1 MRGDARVIE
10 ASETILAIER
20 STADETMLC
29 VFNMS
34 PEPVEWRPAQ
44 PDHWRSE
51 ESVGQVIDW
60 RFGSYAAM
68 IARRI

>member
-1 MRGDARVIE
+1 MHGNARVIE
-10 ASETILAIER
+10 ASEAILAIER

-44 PDHWRSE
+44 PDRWHAE
-51 ESVGQVIDW
+51 ETVGQVADW
-60 RFGSYAAM
+60 RFGGYAAM
-68 IARRI
+68 IARGT